1 MSGPV
6 TRSQANPDRYT
17 SPPPTAKN
25 AGRQPMNAE
34 DAYENKPANFAFL
47 SDKKRDA
54 PPGVSP
60 LPRRICPR
68 VEGENKE
75 ARGRRLTVIE
85 KVRGCGEWSDI
96 EGESRAAFS
105 GRRPEWVR
113 FGLLSLASLEL
124 PEGSFPTTHP
134 ELVNTLGAL
143 GDKVDASAGEV
154 GAALRL

>member
-1 MSGPV
+1 MSAPV
-6 TRSQANPDRYT
+6 THSQANPNRYT
-17 SPPPTAKN
+17 SPPPTATN

-34 DAYENKPANFAFL
+34 DAYENKPANYALL

-60 LPRRICPR
+60 LSRRICPR

-75 ARGRRLTVIE
+75 ARGRVLTVTE

-96 EGESRAAFS
+96 EDESRAAFS

-113 FGLLSLASLEL
+113 FGLLSLAPPML
-124 PEGSFPTTHP
+124 PTDSFPTTRA
-134 ELVNTLGAL
+134 ELVNMLGAL